1 MKKLFLAVVLACMTV
16 ISYAQRDVK
25 PGSSLEVA
33 NVEQNDNNFYIYKV
47 KDKEG
52 TPAYYLSVSRVEYAF
67 EAEIL
72 NSTTTFSSSNG
83 TVLLFGETYEDALEN
98 LEGLLEMFTEEDG
111 EQKEFTSIDGTKVLC
126 TLHRGCLGKHL
137 SIGEATLTKGNIK
150 SLRYSLKVSKKLHP
164 DI

>member
-1 MKKLFLAVVLACMTV
+1 MTV

-72 NSTTTFSSSNG
+72 NFSTTFSSSNG

-98 LEGLLEMFTEEDG
+98 LEELLEMFTEDDG
-111 EQKEFTSIDGTKVLC
+111 AQKEFTCLDGSKVLC
-126 TLHRGCLGKHL
+126 TLHKGCLGKHL

>member
-1 MKKLFLAVVLACMTV
+1 MKKLILAVVLACTAV
-16 ISYAQRDVK
+16 VSYAQRDVK
-25 PGSSLEVA
+25 PGRSLEVA

-47 KDKEG
+47 KDNDG
-52 TPAYYLSVSRVEYAF
+52 NPAYYLSVSRVEYAF

-83 TVLLFGETYEDALEN
+83 KVLLFGETYEDAQEN
-98 LEGLLEMFTEEDG
+98 LEELLEMFTEDDG

-126 TLHRGCLGKHL
+126 TLHKGCLGKHL

>member
-1 MKKLFLAVVLACMTV
+1 MKKLILAVVLAGMTV
-16 ISYAQRDVK
+16 ISYAQRDVR

-33 NVEQNDNNFYIYKV
+33 SVEQNDNNFYIYKV

-52 TPAYYLSVSRVEYAF
+52 NPAYYLSVSRVEYAF

-98 LEGLLEMFTEEDG
+98 LEDLLEMFTEDDG
-111 EQKEFTSIDGTKVLC
+111 EQKEFTCLDGTKVLC
-126 TLHRGCLGKHL
+126 TLHKGCLGKHL

>member
-1 MKKLFLAVVLACMTV
+1 MKKLFFAVVLACTAV

-25 PGSSLEVA
+25 PGRSLEVA
-33 NVEQNDNNFYIYKV
+33 GVEQNDNNFYIYKV
-47 KDKEG
+47 KDNDG
-52 TPAYYLSVSRVEYAF
+52 NPAYYLSVSRVEYAF

-83 TVLLFGETYEDALEN
+83 TVLLFGETYEDAQEN
-98 LEGLLEMFTEEDG
+98 LEELLEMFTEDDG
-111 EQKEFTSIDGTKVLC
+111 EQKEFTCLDGSKVPC
-126 TLHRGCLGKHL
+126 TLHKGCLGKHL
-137 SIGEATLTKGNIK
+137 SIGEASLTKGNIK

>member
-1 MKKLFLAVVLACMTV
+1 MKKLLITIAIALMA
-16 ISYAQRDVK
+16 ISAYAQRDI
-25 PGSSLEVA
+25 PAGASLEVA
-33 NVEQNDNNFYIYKV
+33 SVEQNDNNLYMYKV

-98 LEGLLEMFTEEDG
+98 LEELLEMFTEDDG

-137 SIGEATLTKGNIK
+137 SIGEASLTKGSIK

>member
-1 MKKLFLAVVLACMTV
+1 MKKLILAVVLAGMTV
-16 ISYAQRDVK
+16 ISYAQRDVR

-33 NVEQNDNNFYIYKV
+33 SVEQNDNNFYIYKV

-52 TPAYYLSVSRVEYAF
+52 NPAYYLSVSRVEYAF

-98 LEGLLEMFTEEDG
+98 LEDLLEMFTEDDD

-126 TLHRGCLGKHL
+126 TLHKGCLGKHL
-137 SIGEATLTKGNIK
+137 SIGEASLTKGNIK
-150 SLRYSLKVSKKLHP
+150 SLRYGMKVSKKLHP